1 MLDALIYILFAI
13 LGCGIFVCAPFLYR
27 WICWFLHFP
36 LYCVRRILR
45 WINWEKLSMFT
56 LAGSLALVTILTVAV
71 RWGQPAVPDE
81 GIDIG
86 IYEGLRVAFSIF
98 EGDSA
103 LFRDHLLSSSLSAG
117 ESFWAKLL
125 VGLAY
130 GLPVIVPISALS
142 TAITL
147 LWNHLPHHVPIFCR
161 NWYIFSALDAN
172 SIRMAK
178 SIHKDLKKGKDTGV
192 FIFLRT
198 RRGGQTPEILED
210 IRELNYLLYPKAE
223 ARFLRWPHRRLRKM
237 RFFFLSE
244 QTDENF
250 ERMQDL
256 LKKVKTWKLFFPI
269 GKTKNDEF
277 QQELYLLSETESAPM
292 LIGHLRGTL
301 KKSRCFRNTELRLLD
316 RFRATSYD
324 LLLNVPLHAHIQ
336 KDSQGDQLHV
346 LVLGFGRIG
355 REFFRAAS
363 HIGVIHGCKT
373 KFTLCDLAIEQKM
386 NAFLCQ
392 CPELHRSVVFRSVEM
407 DAETDQLDDL
417 IRGRRFNYIL
427 VALGDD
433 ERNIRVTSRLK
444 GHYRRLHWA
453 HEAQK
458 KKRPQTVPDIQ
469 PQICVNIEDS
479 IKHDYTGNL
488 WEEKFAGG
496 KALHVFGVLD
506 QVFTQEVLMPQNLWK
521 AARWFHRELN
531 RNHDGT
537 PGDVGWGEYERRSSI
552 ACAVHAAYHIAAV
565 GKDYQMI
572 LHQWSKDEQSD
583 GRSRYAQLI
592 DSEHRRWMA
601 YVRSEGLRKSSL
613 DLVNVYY
620 NEDHGRHVDI
630 LGKLTPCLVDTEAE
644 LQGIW
649 DHLEKHHDLYTGKN
663 AFRKRDELL
672 ILNSQI
678 IANGIETGDFPERA
692 ITEITT

>member
-1 MLDALIYILFAI
+1 MLDALIYILLTL

-27 WICWFLHFP
+27 WVCWLLHFP
-36 LYCVRRILR
+36 LDCVRRILR
-45 WINWEKLSMFT
+45 WINWEKVTMFI
-56 LAGSLALVTILTVAV
+56 LAGSAALVTILTVAV

-103 LFRDHLLSSSLSAG
+103 LFRDHLLGSPLAAG

-125 VGLAY
+125 VCLAY

-142 TAITL
+142 AAITL

-161 NWYIFSALDAN
+161 NWYIFSELDAN

-178 SIHKDLKKGKDTGV
+178 SIHKDLKKAWDTGV

-198 RRGGQTPEILED
+198 RRGGQTPEILEA
-210 IRELNYLLYPKAE
+210 IRELNYFLYPKTE
-223 ARFLRWPHRRLRKM
+223 ARFLLWPHRRLRRM

-250 ERMQDL
+250 ERMQEL
-256 LKKVKTWKLFFPI
+256 LEDAKTRKLFFPI
-269 GKTKNDEF
+269 GKAKNDVF

-292 LIGHLRGTL
+292 LIGHLRKLL
-301 KKSRCFRNTELRLLD
+301 KTSRCFRNTELRLLD

-324 LLLNVPLHAHIQ
+324 LLRTKPLYEHLHDGKLHI
-336 KDSQGDQLHV
+336 
-346 LVLGFGRIG
+346 LVLGFGKIG
-355 REFFRAAS
+355 REFFRAACS
-363 HIGVIHGCKT
+363 LGILHDCT
-373 KFTLCDLAIEQKM
+373 TEFTLCDLAIGQKL

-392 CPELHRSVVFRSVEM
+392 CPELRRSVIFRSVELN
-407 DAETDQLDDL
+407 AETDQLDDL

-479 IKHDYTGNL
+479 IKHDYTRSL
-488 WEEKFAGG
+488 WEEKFAGD
-496 KALHVFGVLD
+496 KALHVFGGLD

-521 AARWFHRELN
+521 AARWLHRELN
-531 RNHDGT
+531 RNLDGT
-537 PGDVGWGEYERRSSI
+537 LVASGWGEYERRSSI
-552 ACAVHAAYHIAAV
+552 ACAAHAQYHVATVAQN
-565 GKDYQMI
+565 Y
-572 LHQWSKDEQSD
+572 LEFLCQWKKQLRED
-583 GRSRYAQLI
+583 GRSEYDHLI
-592 DSEHRRWMA
+592 DTEHRRWMA
-601 YVRSEGLRKSSL
+601 YVRSEGLRKAGL
-613 DLVNVYY
+613 NLVDVYY
-620 NEDHGRHVDI
+620 DEKYGRHVDI
-630 LGKLTPCLVDTEAE
+630 LGKLTPCLVDTEDK
-644 LQGIW
+644 LQTIW
-649 DHLEKHHDLYTGKN
+649 EQLTNNHESYTGKRS
-663 AFRKRDELL
+663 FRQRDELL
-672 ILNSQI
+672 IWNSQI
-678 IANGIETGDFPERA
+678 IASGIETGDFPERA
-692 ITEITT
+692 ITEIPT